1 MIAYE
6 YKFLFHSLNAQT
18 EIRVFN
24 GHYQITN
31 MSFGG
36 EKIGSRRGKA
46 RNEEMH
52 CLVCWK
58 HWMVEKMGN
67 ILCKSQVSSLIWE
80 IKKEILHRSNLKY
93 LQTSIKT
100 DYQLLLSE
108 KKSCYNF

>member
-1 MIAYE
+1 
-6 YKFLFHSLNAQT
+6 
-18 EIRVFN
+18 
-24 GHYQITN
+24 

-36 EKIGSRRGKA
+36 EKIGSRRGEA

-80 IKKEILHRSNLKY
+80 IKKEIRLLFWE
-93 LQTSIKT
+93 IKKEICT
-100 DYQLLLSE
+100 T
-108 KKSCYNF
+108 